1 MNRRHRDFQSLAL
14 PTELPGRPGPFA
26 GPRECSGI
34 PSLGQ
39 RLVARARAHP
49 AGAARAAT
57 RLPAGRVARI
67 PGECT
72 PPESGSPRE
81 DGGHPLKIFL
91 ALCLAA
97 LPFSA
102 LAQQPLQPPQPPA
115 VPAPRAETPRG
126 TEAPA
131 PASPGNARWAA
142 SPDEAKARAAAEG
155 KFVYVEFDAPDCGHC
170 QRMDTLLY
178 PAFQFEAVLLPMVPV
193 KVALASPEG
202 RELARRYGIRETP
215 AVLVTTAEGRLV
227 FLMQGFTNAPEF
239 YQHIQQDTGTY
250 RAFAKRVDE
259 QDISRLPAREAL
271 DLGRELYQRSDPGAA
286 LPRLK
291 RAVTAAPAPPAVRD
305 EAREILAAVELD
317 LGQPA
322 NSKRTVE
329 RLLATTK
336 DARRRER
343 AELFR
348 AQLPLAEN
356 KPAEALALFRKFQRD
371 HPKSPYIDQV
381 NAMLARL
388 TQAPSHP

>member
-1 MNRRHRDFQSLAL
+1 MH
-14 PTELPGRPGPFA
+14 P
-26 GPRECSGI
+26 SGI
-34 PSLGQ
+34 RFS
-39 RLVARARAHP
+39 
-49 AGAARAAT
+49 
-57 RLPAGRVARI
+57 
-67 PGECT
+67 
-72 PPESGSPRE
+72 RE
-81 DGGHPLKIFL
+81 DGGHPLKTFL
-91 ALCLAA
+91 ALCLVA
-97 LPFSA
+97 LPFPA
-102 LAQQPLQPPQPPA
+102 LAQQPPQPPP
-115 VPAPRAETPRG
+115 VWTPGAETPG
-126 TEAPA
+126 TAAPA
-131 PASPGNARWAA
+131 VTSPGNARWAA
-142 SPDEAKARAAAEG
+142 SPDEAKARAAADG

-193 KVALASPEG
+193 KVALASSEG
-202 RELARRYGIRETP
+202 RELARRYGIRDTP

-239 YQHIQQDTGTY
+239 YRHIQQDTETY
-250 RAFAKRVDE
+250 RAFAKRIDA

-271 DLGRELYQRSDPGAA
+271 DTGRELYQRSDPGAA

-291 RAVTAAPAPPAVRD
+291 RAATAAAPAVRD

-317 LGQPA
+317 LGQHA
-322 NSKRTVE
+322 NSKRTID

-356 KPAEALALFRKFQRD
+356 RPAEALALFRKFQRD
-371 HPKSPYIDQV
+371 HPNSPYTDQV

-388 TQAPSHP
+388 TQPPSNP

>member
-1 MNRRHRDFQSLAL
+1 LLYRLSYLGVLA
-14 PTELPGRPGPFA
+14 PSPGRASVAGFRASDNGSLRVPERIPRAPPG
-26 GPRECSGI
+26 R
-34 PSLGQ
+34 
-39 RLVARARAHP
+39 V
-49 AGAARAAT
+49 
-57 RLPAGRVARI
+57 LPAGRRARF
-67 PGECT
+67 PGNA
-72 PPESGSPRE
+72 PLRNPVLPR
-81 DGGHPLKIFL
+81 GRRSPLKTFL
-91 ALCLAA
+91 ALCIVA
-97 LPFSA
+97 LPFPA
-102 LAQQPLQPPQPPA
+102 LAQQPPQPPP
-115 VPAPRAETPRG
+115 VSTPGAETPG
-126 TEAPA
+126 TAAPA
-131 PASPGNARWAA
+131 VMSPGNARWAA

-202 RELARRYGIRETP
+202 RELARRYGIRDTP

-239 YQHIQQDTGTY
+239 YRHIQQDTETY
-250 RAFAKRVDE
+250 RAFAKRIDA

-271 DLGRELYQRSDPGAA
+271 DTGRELYQRSDPGAA

-291 RAVTAAPAPPAVRD
+291 RAATAASPAVRD

-317 LGQPA
+317 LGQHA
-322 NSKRTVE
+322 NSKRTID

-356 KPAEALALFRKFQRD
+356 RPAEALALFRKFQRD
-371 HPKSPYIDQV
+371 HPNSPYIGQV
-381 NAMLARL
+381 NEMLARL
-388 TQAPSHP
+388 TQPPSNP

>member
-1 MNRRHRDFQSLAL
+1 
-14 PTELPGRPGPFA
+14 
-26 GPRECSGI
+26 
-34 PSLGQ
+34 
-39 RLVARARAHP
+39 V
-49 AGAARAAT
+49 
-57 RLPAGRVARI
+57 
-67 PGECT
+67 
-72 PPESGSPRE
+72 
-81 DGGHPLKIFL
+81 
-91 ALCLAA
+91 A
-97 LPFSA
+97 LPFPA
-102 LAQQPLQPPQPPA
+102 LAQTPPQPPP
-115 VPAPRAETPRG
+115 VSTPGAETPG
-126 TEAPA
+126 TAAPA
-131 PASPGNARWAA
+131 VTSPGNARWAA

-193 KVALASPEG
+193 KVALASSEG
-202 RELARRYGIRETP
+202 RELARRYGVRDTP

-239 YQHIQQDTGTY
+239 YRHIQQDTETY
-250 RAFAKRVDE
+250 RAFAKRIDA

-271 DLGRELYQRSDPGAA
+271 DTGRELYQRSDSGAA

-291 RAVTAAPAPPAVRD
+291 RAATAASPAVRD

-317 LGQPA
+317 LGQRA
-322 NSKRTVE
+322 NSKRTID

-356 KPAEALALFRKFQRD
+356 RPAEALALFRKFQRD
-371 HPKSPYIDQV
+371 HPNSPYIDQV

-388 TQAPSHP
+388 TQPPSNP